1 MLKRE
6 VRSSRWTGWMVVLAL
21 LLAVLAVLYLIR
33 VDKMPPPHLVNPLP
47 ATREIGINQAGYAP
61 SAVKIAYTATAVGE
75 FSLVDLQA
83 NQAVFRGV
91 PTISQKDRKSG
102 KPVYQMD
109 FSSFQRPGVYQLQ
122 LSNGRGSAPF
132 AISDQVY
139 QSIYQTVMR
148 SYELQRCG
156 IALADPVSHVHH
168 EACHLAPAQVMGEQ
182 GEERDV
188 TGGWHDAGDYGKYT
202 ANAGMT
208 TAHLLLAYELAPMT
222 LKNTSLFLPRA
233 GEGESV
239 ALSDEPD
246 TLAVIRVE
254 LDWMRKMQREDGA
267 VHHSVKTAEFPG
279 MILPEE
285 DRKTQYLY
293 PVSTPDTAIFAAAL
307 ARAARVYQSYDEPY
321 AQMLLDASMR
331 AWAFLESSNE
341 LLVPETVQAYRI
353 KSDKQSRVW
362 AAAELYFA
370 TGDVRYRSYVE
381 QNLGELELRPKKLA
395 PSYWQNTSAMTII
408 TLALHHQTDWEL
420 TLQMRQLLLHHADQV
435 VNRINQT
442 PYGTVLQARDYDWAS
457 TKTALGYSVH
467 LAVAY
472 QLEPK
477 PAYVA
482 AISRQLDWVLGAN
495 PLAQSFVTGIGMF
508 SPVHPHHRYAAASGI
523 LVPGL
528 LVGGPNANANDNVAV
543 AKQGAK
549 SYIDD
554 VRSFATNEYAIDYN
568 APLVVIAGFLHERR
582 N

>member
-6 VRSSRWTGWMVVLAL
+6 VRSSRWTGWIVALAL
-21 LLAVLAVLYLIR
+21 LLAVLAVLYFIR
-33 VDKMPPPHLVNPLP
+33 VDKTPPPLLVNPLP
-47 ATREIGINQAGYAP
+47 ATREIGINQAGYSP
-61 SAVKIAYTATAVGE
+61 SAVKIAYTTTAVGE

-109 FSSFQRPGVYQLQ
+109 FSSFQRPGVYQIQ

-132 AISDQVY
+132 TISDQVY

-182 GEERDV
+182 GEEREV

-208 TAHLLLAYELAPMT
+208 TAQLLLAYELAPMT
-222 LKNTSLFLPRA
+222 LNNTSLFLPRA
-233 GEGESV
+233 EEEKSV
-239 ALSDEPD
+239 ALFDEPD

-285 DRKTQYLY
+285 DRQTQYLY
-293 PVSTPDTAIFAAAL
+293 PVSTPDTAIFAAAM
-307 ARAARVYQSYDEPY
+307 ARAARVYHSYDETY
-321 AQMLLDASMR
+321 AQMLLGASMK
-331 AWAFLESSNE
+331 AWAFLERSHE

-395 PSYWQNTSAMTII
+395 PSYWQNTSAMTVI
-408 TLALHHQTDWEL
+408 TLALHQQTDWEL
-420 TLQMRQLLLHHADQV
+420 TQQMRQLLLRHADQV

-442 PYGTVLQARDYDWAS
+442 AYGTVLQARDYDWAS
-457 TKTALGYSVH
+457 TKTALGYGVH
-467 LAVAY
+467 LAVAH

-508 SPVHPHHRYAAASGI
+508 SPVHPHHRYSAASGI

-528 LVGGPNANANDNVAV
+528 LVGGPNANANDNVAPPN
-543 AKQGAK
+543 QGAK

-568 APLVVIAGFLHERR
+568 APLVVVAGFLHERR

>member
-6 VRSSRWTGWMVVLAL
+6 VRSSRWTGWMVGLAL

-33 VDKMPPPHLVNPLP
+33 VDKTSPPHLVNPLP

-61 SAVKIAYTATAVGE
+61 SAVKIAYTTTAVGE

-109 FSSFQRPGVYQLQ
+109 FSSFQRPGFYQLQ
-122 LSNGRGSAPF
+122 LSNGRGSVPF
-132 AISDQVY
+132 AISGQVY

-168 EACHLAPAQVMGEQ
+168 EACHLAPAQVIGEK
-182 GEERDV
+182 GGERDV

-208 TAHLLLAYELAPMT
+208 TAQLLLAYELAPMT

-233 GEGESV
+233 EEEKSV
-239 ALSDEPD
+239 AHFDEPD

-285 DRKTQYLY
+285 DRQTQYLY
-293 PVSTPDTAIFAAAL
+293 PVSTPDTAIFSAAM
-307 ARAARVYQSYDEPY
+307 ARAARVYHSYDEPY
-321 AQMLLDASMR
+321 AQMLLDAAKK
-331 AWAFLESSNE
+331 AWAFLERSHE

-381 QNLGELELRPKKLA
+381 QNLGELELRPKKLT
-395 PSYWQNTSAMTII
+395 PSYWQNTSAMTVI
-408 TLALHHQTDWEL
+408 TLALHQQTDWEL
-420 TLQMRQLLLHHADQV
+420 TEQMRQLLLHHADQV

-442 PYGTVLQARDYDWAS
+442 AYGTVLQARDYDWAS
-457 TKTALGYSVH
+457 TKTALGYGVH
-467 LAVAY
+467 LAVAH

-508 SPVHPHHRYAAASGI
+508 SPVHPHHRYSAASGI

-528 LVGGPNANANDNVAV
+528 LVGGPNTNANDNVAPPN
-543 AKQGAK
+543 QGAK

-568 APLVVIAGFLHERR
+568 APLVVVAGFLHERR